1 MRPATCLCGGRWA
14 RFCFKYQFYSE
25 EVNIIATDYIIEPAD
40 AKVAVVTELR
50 ELVGQTK
57 AAILTDYRG
66 LSVAELTELRKKLR
80 DVDAEYRVV
89 KNTLF
94 KLAAGGSMPVADMGE
109 FLAGPTA
116 IGFAKG
122 DPVAVA
128 KIILEY
134 AQSHKA
140 MSVKAGVMDGRI
152 LTAAQVEALSK
163 TPPREVLLSQ
173 MLGSLQSPIAG
184 FVGTLGGIISN
195 FVFTLQAI
203 ADKEAPGADAEA
215 AA

>member
-1 MRPATCLCGGRWA
+1 M
-14 RFCFKYQFYSE
+14 
-25 EVNIIATDYIIEPAD
+25 NIIATEYTIEPAG
-40 AKVAVVTELR
+40 AKVEVVSELK
-50 ELVGQTK
+50 ELVGLTK

-80 DVDAEYRVV
+80 EVDGEYRVV

-94 KLAAGGSMPVADMGE
+94 KLAAGDSMPVADMGE
-109 FLAGPTA
+109 FLSGPTA

-128 KIILEY
+128 KILLDY
-134 AQSHKA
+134 AQGHKA

-152 LTAAQVEALSK
+152 LSTAQVEALSK

-203 ADKEAPGADAEA
+203 ADKQAPGTEAEA